1 MCNSIINIIQNTM
14 MNVKRKK
21 ISILGAGKSGLSA
34 AKLASF
40 LGADIFISDSSYKVE
55 CEDYKN
61 FENEIGKHSDRV
73 LDSNL
78 IIKSP
83 GIPNSIEIIK
93 KAKECNIK
101 IISEIEFAGFFT
113 QSPIIGITGSNGKTT
128 TVELVNQIF
137 LEAGYHSLLGG
148 NVGIPFSEN
157 VLKEI
162 KTGMNRAI
170 HILELS
176 SFQLEHTKELSLEV
190 GCILNISKDHLDR
203 YNDFEDYIKTK
214 LKIIKLLDESNY
226 LIYNKE
232 DKVLR
237 EKIPKNKFIPF
248 KKADCSAIRIDL
260 DQISLKGLHNISNI
274 SAALGIAKKYSID
287 TNHIENTLKKFKPLE
302 HRLEYI
308 DTISGVTV
316 YNDSKATNI
325 ESMVAAIKAFNQ
337 KMMIIIIGGLAKKE
351 SDFLSAIRETKAKI
365 KFISCYGESGNYI
378 YENLKSEFNCEYNN
392 KFSDAVSKAFS
403 ECEKGDI
410 LLLSPGCASY
420 DQFSS
425 YIDRGN
431 NFKKI
436 IVGLA

>member
-1 MCNSIINIIQNTM
+1 M
-14 MNVKRKK
+14 
-21 ISILGAGKSGLSA
+21 
-34 AKLASF
+34 
-40 LGADIFISDSSYKVE
+40 
-55 CEDYKN
+55 
-61 FENEIGKHSDRV
+61 
-73 LDSNL
+73 
-78 IIKSP
+78 
-83 GIPNSIEIIK
+83 
-93 KAKECNIK
+93 
-101 IISEIEFAGFFT
+101 
-113 QSPIIGITGSNGKTT
+113 
-128 TVELVNQIF
+128 
-137 LEAGYHSLLGG
+137 
-148 NVGIPFSEN
+148 
-157 VLKEI
+157 
-162 KTGMNRAI
+162 
-170 HILELS
+170 
-176 SFQLEHTKELSLEV
+176 
-190 GCILNISKDHLDR
+190 
-203 YNDFEDYIKTK
+203 
-214 LKIIKLLDESNY
+214 
-226 LIYNKE
+226 
-232 DKVLR
+232 
-237 EKIPKNKFIPF
+237 
-248 KKADCSAIRIDL
+248 
-260 DQISLKGLHNISNI
+260 HNISNI

-287 TNHIENTLKKFKPLE
+287 INHIENTLKKFKPLE

-308 DTISGVTV
+308 DTINGVTV

-392 KFSDAVSKAFS
+392 KFSDAVSKAFA

>member
-1 MCNSIINIIQNTM
+1 MIDI
-14 MNVKRKK
+14 KGKK

-40 LGADIFISDSSYKVE
+40 LGADIFISDSGYKVE

-61 FENEIGKHSDRV
+61 FKHELGKHSDKV

-93 KAKECNIK
+93 KAKESNIK

-148 NVGIPFSEN
+148 NVGTPFSDN

-162 KTGMNRAI
+162 KIGMNRAI
-170 HILELS
+170 HVLELS

-203 YNDFEDYIKTK
+203 YNNFEDYIQTK

-237 EKIPKNKFIPF
+237 EKIPQNKFIPF

-287 TNHIENTLKKFKPLE
+287 INHIENTLKGFKPLE

-308 DTISGVTV
+308 DTVNGVTI
-316 YNDSKATNI
+316 YNDSKATNV
-325 ESMVAAIKAFNQ
+325 EAMVAAIKAFNQ
-337 KMMIIIIGGLAKKE
+337 KMVIIIGGLAKKE

-365 KFISCYGESGNYI
+365 KFISCYGESGNSI
-378 YENLKSEFNCEYNN
+378 YENLKSEFNCGYNSN
-392 KFSDAVSKAFS
+392 FSDAVSKAFT
-403 ECEKGDI
+403 ECEKDDI